1 MTTKYYHL
9 ERGERSLVSC
19 PHVVIVRARGYSFLQ
34 MAKQSSLHDMHRANG
49 AALIEQ
55 DGWMLPAHFGDVQGE
70 YRAVRSAGGL
80 IDFAHRGLVQFT
92 GPDRLSFLQG
102 MLSNDMRVLRP
113 FEGAYATILTQ
124 QGKVIADV
132 RVLCAMNSFYLD
144 FWESLKD
151 KIFDHLNRY
160 LIADEVEI
168 ADRSQEYTI
177 ISIQGP
183 QSAALLRRITAS
195 DVELPVHPKQ
205 HAMIDIDG
213 AAVCVVHDSHT
224 GEAGYDLIVPL
235 SAVVKI
241 AQNLTDAGKQCAA
254 RWVGEEAQ
262 SILRIE
268 AGIPR
273 YGVDFTEDNLLLEVG
288 IDHAVSFTKGCY
300 LGQEVVERIRSR
312 GHVNK
317 KLFGLLLDDET
328 PSLAGAVIEAA
339 GKPIGV
345 ITSSVFSLALKR
357 AVAIGYLNK
366 EYWTPG
372 LEVSIKG
379 DRPRSATVTLLPFVP
394 SP

>member
-1 MTTKYYHL
+1 
-9 ERGERSLVSC
+9 
-19 PHVVIVRARGYSFLQ
+19 
-34 MAKQSSLHDMHRANG
+34 MAKQSSLQDMHRANG
-49 AALIEQ
+49 AAFIEQ
-55 DGWMLPAHFGDVQGE
+55 DGWVLPAHFGDVAGE
-70 YRAVRSAGGL
+70 YQALRSAAGV
-80 IDFAHRGLVQFT
+80 IDFAHRGLLQLT

-102 MLSNDMRVLRP
+102 MLSNDMRALRP

-151 KIFDHLNRY
+151 KILAHLNRY

-168 ADRSQEYTI
+168 ADRSQEYTM

-183 QSAALLRRITAS
+183 QSAGLLRRIIAS

-205 HAMIDIDG
+205 HAMLDIG
-213 AAVCVVHDSHT
+213 GVAVCLVHDRPT

-235 SAVVKI
+235 SAAANI
-241 AQNLTDAGKQCAA
+241 AQKLAAASKQFSA

-262 SILRIE
+262 NILRIE

-328 PSLAGAVIEAA
+328 PSPAGAVIEVT

-345 ITSSVFSLALKR
+345 ITSSVFSPALKR

-372 LEVSIKG
+372 LEVSIRG
-379 DRPRSATVTLLPFVP
+379 DRPRCATVTLLPFVP